1 MASSVKVKSGDTL
14 SQIAKSKGV
23 TLQALLAANP
33 DIKNAN
39 MIRVGQTIKMPKA
52 NSVPGN
58 TKGSPYGRMSQTQ
71 MNMLKGTKDQQRAV
85 TSALRSEVSRSG
97 AQTTPT
103 PKKEKEILN
112 APFNKLRER
121 VLKNKPT
128 KKPSSNSGSMS
139 GLRDDDVAAKK
150 GGIMRGDHSGKELKA
165 KQNRT
170 KTLLGSI
177 DEVMNPG
184 GRENQKKRFGG
195 ARNVPALSEI
205 AQGTY
210 NYAKKKLA
218 NPSKKVSGSMS
229 GLKEGDVAAKKGGYM
244 KKYKSG
250 GKTSSEENRLTKLGR
265 AKKPRSQQGN
275 SMAND
280 VTTSLGRT
288 RADMEAVARGGVK
301 AKNKG
306 GIMRGAGAATRGK
319 KFGRCS

>member
-103 PKKEKEILN
+103 PKKARETLN
-112 APFNKLRER
+112 APFNELRER
-121 VLKNKPT
+121 VLKNKPK

-139 GLRDDDVAAKK
+139 GLRDD
-150 GGIMRGDHSGKELKA
+150 
-165 KQNRT
+165 
-170 KTLLGSI
+170 
-177 DEVMNPG
+177 
-184 GRENQKKRFGG
+184 
-195 ARNVPALSEI
+195 
-205 AQGTY
+205 
-210 NYAKKKLA
+210 
-218 NPSKKVSGSMS
+218 
-229 GLKEGDVAAKKGGYM
+229 DVAAKKGGYM

-319 KFGRCS
+319 KFGRCG

>member
-33 DIKNAN
+33 GIKNAN

-71 MNMLKGTKDQQRAV
+71 MNMLKGSKGQQEAV
-85 TSALRSEVSRSG
+85 TSALRREVKDSG

-103 PKKEKEILN
+103 PKKAKKILN
-112 APFNKLRER
+112 APYDAMRER
-121 VLKNKPT
+121 AMKRKPAPKKAPPKKN
-128 KKPSSNSGSMS
+128 NQSMS

-150 GGIMRGDHSGKELKA
+150 GG
-165 KQNRT
+165 
-170 KTLLGSI
+170 
-177 DEVMNPG
+177 
-184 GRENQKKRFGG
+184 
-195 ARNVPALSEI
+195 
-205 AQGTY
+205 
-210 NYAKKKLA
+210 
-218 NPSKKVSGSMS
+218 
-229 GLKEGDVAAKKGGYM
+229 YM
-244 KKYKSG
+244 KKYQSG
-250 GKTSSEENRLTKLGR
+250 GKTSSEANRLAKLAR
-265 AKKPRSQQGN
+265 VKKPRRPQQN

-280 VTTSLGRT
+280 VTTGLGRT
-288 RADMEAVARGGVK
+288 RAEMEAVARGGVK

-319 KFGRCS
+319 KFGRCG